1 LAKNTSDMSET
12 HTLEESLEERCT
24 VEIKDLLP
32 SCMVLLMED
41 CRRRR
46 RIGKVVWLTWGEMM
60 MP

>member
-1 LAKNTSDMSET
+1 MSET

>member
-1 LAKNTSDMSET
+1 MSET

-24 VEIKDLLP
+24 VEITDLLP
-32 SCMVLLMED
+32 SRMVLLMED